1 MMKSILFSELV
12 SIMVVVIAILI
23 VISTIQLQPLQN
35 RQVLAQNITLA
46 SKSGNLTGL
55 RIALNTVG
63 VNNNSINKISSPT
76 LHREEQQSPLLIT
89 QSMRAGIQREQ
100 HLAITKTLQL
110 PRPHTAAIAPSAKLN
125 GTYYV
130 FSSNRGELRTPQNN
144 THTGEFGNGIK
155 IALIVPTFTQAAYN
169 NAFYK
174 FYEKYANVPYGTNVT
189 SDLNLLSSKVLQ
201 IDMASS
207 RSAFAMLQLV
217 GNLKWITQQSNI
229 TVLSDADVD
238 SGSIFAKTRDNNN
251 NAYDVIILGHQ
262 EYVTQKEY
270 DNLRKFVANGGTMII
285 LDGNVFYAE
294 VKYDRSNQTVTLVK
308 GHWWA
313 FNGKSAWKS
322 VGERWRNETSKWVG
336 SNYLCYRCVNK
347 FINDPF
353 GYTPHE
359 EQYITNPHDI
369 ILLNYDASLTK
380 SVLKSKP
387 VIASYELNYQRG
399 RVIALGIYS
408 EDIISNGRFDRYL
421 DSLLLQY
428 DIKIRD

>member
-1 MMKSILFSELV
+1 
-12 SIMVVVIAILI
+12 MVVIVIAILI
-23 VISTIQLQPLQN
+23 VIPTIQLQPLQN
-35 RQVLAQNITLA
+35 RQALAQNITLA

-55 RIALNTVG
+55 MIALNTVG

-76 LHREEQQSPLLIT
+76 LHREEQQSPLSIT

-100 HLAITKTLQL
+100 HLAITETLQL

-125 GTYYV
+125 GTYYI
-130 FSSNRGELRTPQNN
+130 FSKNRGELRTPRNN

-174 FYEKYANVPYGTNVT
+174 FYEKYANVRYGRNIT
-189 SDLNLLSSKVLQ
+189 SDLNLLSSKVLP
-201 IDMASS
+201 IDLTSSS

-229 TVLSDADVD
+229 TVLTDVD
-238 SGSIFAKTRDNNN
+238 VDNGSILAKNGDNNNNNN
-251 NAYDVIILGHQ
+251 NAYDVVILGHQ

-285 LDGNVFYAE
+285 LDGNVFYAQ
-294 VKYDRSNQTVTLVK
+294 VKYDKGNQTVRLVK

-322 VGERWRNETSKWVG
+322 IGERWRNETSKWVG

-347 FINDPF
+347 FTNDPF

-408 EDIISNGRFDRYL
+408 EDVLSNGKFDRYL

-428 DIKIRD
+428 DTKIRD

>member
-1 MMKSILFSELV
+1 MTI
-12 SIMVVVIAILI
+12 IALLLLLI
-23 VISTIQLQPLQN
+23 PPIRSQD
-35 RQVLAQNITLA
+35 RQAFAQNTTLTHRT
-46 SKSGNLTGL
+46 GNLTGL
-55 RIALNTVG
+55 MTALTTLG
-63 VNNNSINKISSPT
+63 SNNSNISPT
-76 LHREEQQSPLLIT
+76 IRREDQQQQSPLSIT
-89 QSMRAGIQREQ
+89 QSMRAGVQREQ
-100 HLAITKTLQL
+100 HLAITKTPQL
-110 PRPHTAAIAPSAKLN
+110 PRAHTAAIAPSAKLN
-125 GTYYV
+125 GTYYI
-130 FSSNRGELRTPQNN
+130 FSKNRGELRTPRNN

-174 FYEKYANVPYGTNVT
+174 FYEKYANVPYGRNIT
-189 SDLNLLSSKVLQ
+189 SDLNLLSSKVIG
-201 IDMASS
+201 IDLPSS

-217 GNLKWITQQSNI
+217 GNLKWITQKSNI
-229 TVLSDADVD
+229 TVLTDADVD
-238 SGSIFAKTRDNNN
+238 NGSIFAKNRGNNN
-251 NAYDVIILGHQ
+251 DAYDAIILGHQ
-262 EYVTQKEY
+262 EYVTQNEY

-285 LDGNVFYAE
+285 LDGNVFFAQ
-294 VKYDRSNQTVTLVK
+294 VKYDKSNQTVTLVK

-322 VGERWRNETSKWVG
+322 IGERWRNETSKWLG
-336 SNYLCYRCVNK
+336 SNYLCYRCISR
-347 FINDPF
+347 FSNDPF

-408 EDIISNGRFDRYL
+408 EDVLSNGRFDRYL
-421 DSLLLQY
+421 DSLLVQY

>member
-1 MMKSILFSELV
+1 
-12 SIMVVVIAILI
+12 MVVVIAILI
-23 VISTIQLQPLQN
+23 VIPTIQLQPLQN
-35 RQVLAQNITLA
+35 RQALAQNITLA
-46 SKSGNLTGL
+46 NKSEKLSGL
-55 RIALNTVG
+55 MMALNTVG
-63 VNNNSINKISSPT
+63 GNNNSSNNNISPT
-76 LHREEQQSPLLIT
+76 LQGEEQQQQSPLSIT
-89 QSMRAGIQREQ
+89 ENMRAGVEREQ
-100 HLAITKTLQL
+100 HLAITKTS

-125 GTYYV
+125 GTYYI
-130 FSSNRGELRTPQNN
+130 FSKNRGELMTPRNN

-174 FYEKYANVPYGTNVT
+174 FYEKYANVRYGKNVT
-189 SDLNLLSSKVLQ
+189 SDLNLLSSKVLP
-201 IDMASS
+201 IDVTSSS
-207 RSAFAMLQLV
+207 RSAFTMLQLV
-217 GNLKWITQQSNI
+217 SNLKWITQQSNI
-229 TVLSDADVD
+229 TILTDADVD
-238 SGSIFAKTRDNNN
+238 NGSIFAKNGDNNNN
-251 NAYDVIILGHQ
+251 NAYDVVILGHQ

-270 DNLRKFVANGGTMII
+270 NNLRKFVANGGTMII

-322 VGERWRNETSKWVG
+322 IGERWRNDTSKWVG

-347 FINDPF
+347 FTNDPF

-369 ILLNYDASLTK
+369 ILLNYDAS
-380 SVLKSKP
+380 SSNSIISRLKP
-387 VIASYELNYQRG
+387 IIASYELNYQRG

>member
-1 MMKSILFSELV
+1 
-12 SIMVVVIAILI
+12 
-23 VISTIQLQPLQN
+23 
-35 RQVLAQNITLA
+35 
-46 SKSGNLTGL
+46 
-55 RIALNTVG
+55 
-63 VNNNSINKISSPT
+63 
-76 LHREEQQSPLLIT
+76 EQKQSPLSIT
-89 QSMRAGIQREQ
+89 QSMRVGVEREQ
-100 HLAITKTLQL
+100 HLAITKTPQL
-110 PRPHTAAIAPSAKLN
+110 PQPHTAAIVHSAKLN
-125 GTYYV
+125 GTYYI
-130 FSSNRGELRTPQNN
+130 FSKNRGELRTPQNN

-174 FYEKYANVPYGTNVT
+174 FYEKYANVPYGRNITA
-189 SDLNLLSSKVLQ
+189 DLNLLSSKVLP
-201 IDMASS
+201 IDLPSS

-217 GNLKWITQQSNI
+217 GNLKWITQKSNI
-229 TVLSDADVD
+229 TVLTDADVD
-238 SGSIFAKTRDNNN
+238 NGSIFAKNGDNNNN

-270 DNLRKFVANGGTMII
+270 DNLRKFVTNVGTMII
-285 LDGNVFYAE
+285 LDGNVFYAQ

-336 SNYLCYRCVNK
+336 SNYLCYRCINK
-347 FINDPF
+347 FTNDPF

-369 ILLNYDASLTK
+369 ILLNYDASLRK

-408 EDIISNGRFDRYL
+408 EDVLSNGKFDRYL
-421 DSLLLQY
+421 DSLLVQY

>member
-1 MMKSILFSELV
+1 MIKSILFSALV

-23 VISTIQLQPLQN
+23 VIPAIQLQPLQN
-35 RQVLAQNITLA
+35 RQALAQNMTLA
-46 SKSGNLTGL
+46 NKSGNLSGL
-55 RIALNTVG
+55 MMALNTVG
-63 VNNNSINKISSPT
+63 GNSSNNNISPT
-76 LHREEQQSPLLIT
+76 LHGEQQQSPLSIT
-89 QSMRAGIQREQ
+89 QSMRAGVQSEQ
-100 HLAITKTLQL
+100 HLAITKTS

-125 GTYYV
+125 GTYYI
-130 FSSNRGELRTPQNN
+130 FSKSRAELMTPRNN

-174 FYEKYANVPYGTNVT
+174 FYGKYANVPYGKNVT
-189 SDLNLLSSKVLQ
+189 TDLNLLSSKVLP
-201 IDMASS
+201 IDVTSSS

-217 GNLKWITQQSNI
+217 SNLKWITQQSNI
-229 TVLSDADVD
+229 TILTDADVD
-238 SGSIFAKTRDNNN
+238 NGSIFINNTSSSNN

-270 DNLRKFVANGGTMII
+270 DNLRKFVTNGGTMII
-285 LDGNVFYAE
+285 LDGNVFFAE

-322 VGERWRNETSKWVG
+322 VNERWAKETSTWVG

-347 FINDPF
+347 FTNDPF

-359 EQYITNPHDI
+359 EQYVTNPHDI
-369 ILLNYDASLTK
+369 ILLNYDASL
-380 SVLKSKP
+380 SRSIMSRSKP
-387 VIASYELNYQRG
+387 VIASYELSYQKG
-399 RVIALGIYS
+399 RTIALGIYS

-428 DIKIRD
+428 DIKISD

>member
-1 MMKSILFSELV
+1 
-12 SIMVVVIAILI
+12 
-23 VISTIQLQPLQN
+23 
-35 RQVLAQNITLA
+35 
-46 SKSGNLTGL
+46 
-55 RIALNTVG
+55 
-63 VNNNSINKISSPT
+63 
-76 LHREEQQSPLLIT
+76 
-89 QSMRAGIQREQ
+89 MRAGIQREQ
-100 HLAITKTLQL
+100 HLAITKMLQPL

-125 GTYYV
+125 GTYYI
-130 FSSNRGELRTPQNN
+130 FSKNRGELSTPGNN

-174 FYEKYANVPYGTNVT
+174 FYEKNANVPYGTNVT
-189 SDLNLLSSKVLQ
+189 SDLNLLSSKVLP
-201 IDMASS
+201 IDVTPSS

-217 GNLKWITQQSNI
+217 SNLKWITQQSDI
-229 TVLSDADVD
+229 TILTDADVD
-238 SGSIFAKTRDNNN
+238 NGSIFAKNGDNNNNNNN

-270 DNLRKFVANGGTMII
+270 DNLRKFVTNGGTMII

-322 VGERWRNETSKWVG
+322 IGERWRNETSKWVG

-380 SVLKSKP
+380 SVLKPKP

>member
-1 MMKSILFSELV
+1 
-12 SIMVVVIAILI
+12 MVVVIAILI
-23 VISTIQLQPLQN
+23 VIPAIQLQPLQN
-35 RQVLAQNITLA
+35 RQALAQNMSLA
-46 SKSGNLTGL
+46 NKSGNLSGL
-55 RIALNTVG
+55 MMALNTIG
-63 VNNNSINKISSPT
+63 GNNSSSNNISPT
-76 LHREEQQSPLLIT
+76 PHGEEQQQQSPLSIT
-89 QSMRAGIQREQ
+89 QSMRAGVEREQ
-100 HLAITKTLQL
+100 HLAITKTPPQ
-110 PRPHTAAIAPSAKLN
+110 PHTAAIAPSAKLN
-125 GTYYV
+125 GTYYI
-130 FSSNRGELRTPQNN
+130 FSKNRGELSTPKNN

-174 FYEKYANVPYGTNVT
+174 FYEKYANVPYRKNVT
-189 SDLNLLSSKVLQ
+189 SHLNLLSSKVLP
-201 IDMASS
+201 IDVASSS

-217 GNLKWITQQSNI
+217 SNLKWITQQSNI
-229 TVLSDADVD
+229 TILTDADVD
-238 SGSIFAKTRDNNN
+238 NGSIFINNTSSSNNN

-270 DNLRKFVANGGTMII
+270 DSLRKFVTNGGTMII
-285 LDGNVFYAE
+285 LDGNVFYAQ
-294 VKYDRSNQTVTLVK
+294 VKYDRSNQKVTLVK

-322 VGERWRNETSKWVG
+322 IGERWKNETSKWVG
-336 SNYLCYRCVNK
+336 SNYLCYRCINK
-347 FINDPF
+347 FTNDPF

-359 EQYITNPHDI
+359 EQYVTNPHDI
-369 ILLNYDASLTK
+369 ILLNYDASSSNSIISRL
-380 SVLKSKP
+380 KP